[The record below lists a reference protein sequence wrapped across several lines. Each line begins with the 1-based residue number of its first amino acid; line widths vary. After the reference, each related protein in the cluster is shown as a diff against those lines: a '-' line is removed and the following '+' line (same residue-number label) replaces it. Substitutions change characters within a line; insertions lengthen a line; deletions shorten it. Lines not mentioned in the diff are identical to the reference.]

1 MRVEHG
7 TRFYDDTDE
16 RCFFNKIV
24 LERGGYNP
32 TLGRC
37 DDDLIIGFVQCYDGA
52 TGEYKRYCGRFSE
65 NDPAA
70 SIGEIMQTGS
80 KFDDTMQEWF
90 RAVERSKNSEI

>member
-7 TRFYDDTDE
+7 TRFYDESDE

-52 TGEYKRYCGRFSE
+52 TGEHKRYCGRFIES
-65 NDPAA
+65 DPAA

-80 KFDDTMQEWF
+80 KFDDTMKEWF
-90 RAVERSKNSEI
+90 AAIERSKNSEI